1 MKKFLKI
8 TFINVTVLAIIA
20 LSLIV
25 WYLSVTANTVFDES
39 KLNFSS
45 QSCVVYDKDG
55 KEFKDSRKRT
65 YVAGDNI
72 PETVK
77 NAFIAVEDKRFY
89 THGGIDLKGMLRATK
104 NNIFSGKI
112 VEGGSTISQQL
123 VKNVFLSGEKTINRK
138 FNEIKLT
145 RELERRYGKDK
156 ILEMYLNSV
165 YFGKGIYG
173 VADASLAFFG
183 KEIKSV
189 SLGEAAVLAAVVK
202 SPKKYNPVDNK
213 QNANERKNVVLK
225 LLKEQNYISD
235 KEYKKEKNI
244 AITANYTKDYVSKNV
259 EIQEVKRNAC
269 EILGFDNESELNDY
283 KIYTSLDRSVSEYVS
298 SPETYKLDCDYTV
311 IIADAETGKITGF
324 KTSYG
329 DIPRCPASTAKPW
342 LIYSP
347 CIDEGIVNEATKIFD
362 EKTNFGGYSPSNYGD
377 KYYGYTSVKNALSK
391 SLNVPSVKLAETL
404 GTDKI
409 VKNAENFGVKIT
421 NTDLS
426 VALGNIDGGITLCQ
440 LVSCYTPFANDGKYS
455 EVSFI
460 EKIVN
465 PKGKTVYL
473 NKKETKQIIK
483 PSTAFIINDILCE
496 TVKSGTAKKLNDLPF
511 PVYAKTGTNGNK
523 EGNKDAYCIAYTTEH
538 IVGVWLG
545 NSDDKNMDNS
555 VSGGTYPT
563 MIAKDVLVNLYKNHK
578 PEAFGMPDSVE
589 YLYIDKNAYNDDN
602 EILLRD
608 SDGKDSIGF
617 YFSSENKPEK
627 KVTEAP
633 VTPAVKDYKIT
644 YKNGKISISIITE
657 EGVGFYLFDGSGKEL
672 LKSAES
678 GKYVMKDVK
687 QDTEYSFFVK
697 PFMVSD
703 GVEVCGEIIK
713 LPSVK
718 TDGGLEKIKNSPW
731 WE

>member
-1 MKKFLKI
+1 MKKFLKL
-8 TFINVTVLAIIA
+8 TFISLTIIAIIV

-39 KLNFSS
+39 KLNFSA
-45 QSCVVYDKDG
+45 QSCIVYDRDG

-65 YVAGDNI
+65 YVSDNDI
-72 PETVK
+72 PENVK

-89 THGGIDLKGMLRATK
+89 THGGIDVKGMLRATK

-123 VKNVFLSGEKTINRK
+123 VKNAFLSGEKTINRK

-145 RELERRYGKDK
+145 RELEKRYDKDE

-165 YFGKGIYG
+165 YFGKGVYG

-183 KEIKSV
+183 KDVKDI

-202 SPKKYNPVDNK
+202 SPKKYNPVDNEK
-213 QNANERKNVVLK
+213 NANERKNVVLK
-225 LLKEQNYISD
+225 LLKEQNYISG
-235 KEYKKEKNI
+235 KEYEIEKNTL
-244 AITANYTKDYVSKNV
+244 ITANYKKDYVSKNV
-259 EIQEVKRNAC
+259 EIQEIKRKAC

-283 KIYTSLDRSVSEYVS
+283 KIYTSLDRKVSEYVS
-298 SPETYKLDCDYTV
+298 SSETYGLDCDYTV
-311 IIADAETGKITGF
+311 IIADAKTSEITGF

-329 DIPRCPASTAKPW
+329 DIARCPASTVKPW
-342 LIYSP
+342 LVYSP
-347 CIDEGIVNEATKIFD
+347 CIDEGLVNEATKILD

-391 SLNVPSVKLAETL
+391 SLNVPSVKLAEVL
-404 GTDKI
+404 GTDK
-409 VKNAENFGVKIT
+409 VAKNAEKFGVKIT
-421 NTDLS
+421 NEDLS
-426 VALGNIDGGITLCQ
+426 VALGNIDGGITLQQ
-440 LVSCYTPFANDGKYS
+440 LVSCYTPFVNDGKYS
-455 EVSFI
+455 EATFI
-460 EKIVN
+460 DKIVN
-465 PKGKTVYL
+465 SKGKTVYL
-473 NKKETKQIIK
+473 NKKNTKQIIK
-483 PSTAFIINDILCE
+483 PSTAFIINDILSE

-523 EGNKDAYCIAYTTEH
+523 EGNKDAYCVAYTSEH
-538 IVGVWLG
+538 IIGVWLG
-545 NSDDKNMDNS
+545 NSDDKNMSNS

-563 MIAKDVLVNLYKNHK
+563 MIVKDVLGNLYNARK
-578 PEAFGMPDSVE
+578 PEAFKKPDSVE
-589 YLYIDKNAYNDDN
+589 YLYIDKNSYNDDN

-617 YFSSENKPEK
+617 YFSTDNKPNKNAVE
-627 KVTEAP
+627 TP
-633 VTPAVKDYKIT
+633 VTPVVKDYKIA
-644 YKNGKISISIITE
+644 YKNGKITVTIITNDN
-657 EGVGFYLFDGSGKEL
+657 VGFYLYDGNGKEL
-672 LKSAES
+672 FKSAAS
-678 GKYVMKDVK
+678 GKYVMKKVK

-697 PFMVSD
+697 PFIITD
-703 GVEVCGEIIK
+703 GAEVCGETIK